1 MGIWCKC
8 QAPRWDISSG
18 HQMWQLKILDQWWFL
33 LCFHGT
39 IIYKWLIFHCYVC
52 FSEGMSNFITTT
64 IGNISII
71 PHTYIY
77 IVTVYI
83 YIYIHITIRWLG
95 NSFCLM
101 VFWMDLLHGVPT
113 HTSVTCS
120 MSRLHPAP
128 NPPKMYELDSGTST
142 ICVISSQDLTRTS
155 VHHISFTY
163 IYIYI
168 YISICIYVC
177 IYI

>member
-1 MGIWCKC
+1 MVDF
-8 QAPRWDISSG
+8 P
-18 HQMWQLKILDQWWFL
+18 L
-33 LCFHGT
+33 LCLFLRGYVQFHH
-39 IIYKWLIFHCYVC
+39 YDNWEHKHH
-52 FSEGMSNFITTT
+52 TTH
-64 IGNISII
+64 I
-71 PHTYIY
+71 YIY

-168 YISICIYVC
+168 SICIYVC
-177 IYI
+177 IYIDISIDI